1 MVTRNGLLHYRWAG
15 LFTAAG
21 IAAGVQLYVPYSML
35 GGTLA
40 VS

>member
-1 MVTRNGLLHYRWAG
+1 MVTCNGQRAG

-21 IAAGVQLYVPYSML
+21 IAAGVQLHVLYSML
-35 GGTLA
+35 GGALA